1 MLTVAPA
8 LGTFVQIGNNIVHAE
23 AFKAG
28 STGTRALK
36 FNVKADEKINTKTEV
51 VGEPV
56 DLIMIIDGSDS
67 QDVKFDSGDNPE
79 KRTIDV
85 ALGDA
90 LKLAESLPE
99 GSQVMIAFY
108 DTNKIDSYAKKG
120 VTKLISKAEAVKTL
134 NEFKDFRSYKK
145 FIYPNWEE
153 YLNKAGDKI
162 FDKSSTDHR
171 PFEETYEKDPAK
183 KNKYVS
189 VIQFTDD
196 WMDDEDIDISFANWS
211 KSKAKTFMSVLYPSY
226 DYENM
231 RSETMMKK
239 VGHPNIYNARGKT
252 DATRQKDIID
262 KFKSTAIQTTTTK
275 TRISPE
281 GSVTVSAEKD
291 VNLSEVELVSP
302 KGTKTKLEVKDG
314 KAVWTGKFDED
325 GEYKV
330 NYKFTGTPSEIRKVT
345 GDVKVSNKQVVNATD
360 TIEPNKS
367 SDVDTAK
374 EDIPFKTI
382 EEKDPTL
389 PFGERKVK
397 VKGVLGER
405 TITKTFEV
413 INGKRVGNPKVDTK
427 VTKEPVDEIV
437 VVGTKVEEKV
447 NYKTIHKGDDG
458 KTLKEENVA
467 AEKSEFEGYKY
478 IKTEA
483 NNSDKLN
490 VLTNHIYHK
499 LITTYK
505 GIDANGKEVIL
516 EKVDGTKDKKDFKDY
531 VFEKTEK
538 LDNGDVV
545 HHYHYKVNYKTINKG
560 DDGKVL
566 KEENKAAEK
575 SEFEG
580 YKYVKTETDNSD
592 KLNVLTTH
600 IYHKLITTYK
610 GIDANGKEVI
620 LEKVDG
626 TKDKKDFNDYVFE
639 KTEKLDNGDVVHLY
653 KAKKADEK
661 KKPVETGAN
670 ASSAIMPLIGIS
682 SGLGIMGAAAYV
694 VKRKRK

>member
-8 LGTFVQIGNNIVHAE
+8 LGTFVQIDNNIVHAE
-23 AFKAG
+23 VFKAG

-36 FNVKADEKINTKTEV
+36 FNVKVDEKINTKTEV

-56 DLIMIIDGSDS
+56 DLIMIIDGSGS
-67 QDVKFDSGDNPE
+67 QIEPFNSGDNPM
-79 KRTIDV
+79 KRKINV
-85 ALGDA
+85 ALADA
-90 LKLAESLPE
+90 LKLVESLPE
-99 GSQVMIAFY
+99 GSQVMIASY
-108 DTNKIDSYAKKG
+108 DTNTIDSYAKKG
-120 VTKLISKAEAVKTL
+120 ITKLITKADAIKIL
-134 NEFKDFRSYKK
+134 NDIKDSATESGYQLEWYRV
-145 FIYPNWEE
+145 WEK
-153 YLNKAGDKI
+153 YLNNAGDKI
-162 FDKSSTDHR
+162 FDKSSTDK
-171 PFEETYEKDPAK
+171 PFEEAYEKDPAK

-189 VIQFTDD
+189 VVQFTDE
-196 WMDDEDIDISFANWS
+196 WVQDEDIDSSFANWS
-211 KSKAKTFMSVLYPSY
+211 KSKAKTFMSVLYPKLDGSL
-226 DYENM
+226 

-239 VGHPNIYNARGKT
+239 VGHPNIYNSRGKN
-252 DATRQKDIID
+252 DATRQKDIIE
-262 KFKSTAIQTTTTK
+262 KFKATAIQTTTTK

-314 KAVWTGKFDED
+314 KALWTGKLDED
-325 GEYKV
+325 GEYTL
-330 NYKFTGTPSEIRKVT
+330 NYKFTGTPSEIRRVT

-367 SDVDTAK
+367 SAIDTVK

-413 INGKRVGNPKVDTK
+413 INGKRVENPKVDTK

-437 VVGTKVEEKV
+437 IVGTKVDEKV

-458 KTLKEENVA
+458 KVLKEENKA

-483 NNSDKLN
+483 DNSDKLN
-490 VLTNHIYHK
+490 VLTTHIYHK
-499 LITTYK
+499 LITTYT

-516 EKVDGTKDKKDFKDY
+516 EKVDGIKDKKDFKDY

-545 HHYHYKVNYKTINKG
+545 HHYKV
-560 DDGKVL
+560 
-566 KEENKAAEK
+566 
-575 SEFEG
+575 
-580 YKYVKTETDNSD
+580 
-592 KLNVLTTH
+592 
-600 IYHKLITTYK
+600 
-610 GIDANGKEVI
+610 
-620 LEKVDG
+620 
-626 TKDKKDFNDYVFE
+626 
-639 KTEKLDNGDVVHLY
+639 
-653 KAKKADEK
+653 KKADEK

-682 SGLGIMGAAAYV
+682 SGLGIMGAATYV